1 MVELFLDIEN
11 TVIDS
16 LDGMNL
22 MVDNCERIKQFI
34 VKTNPVKIN
43 IFTWGWATKN
53 EMLKRLYIV
62 NWIFD
67 VLEVPIEKRGRVIVK
82 EDSVHTAIKLGW
94 LTKEDK
100 SIALVSGMMAEFGI
114 TKPSC
119 FIEMVSDI
127 KEVDIKKLK
136 EGEILESILIDD
148 LVDENEELTYF
159 GGKQKVKLINPEK
172 ICV

>member
-43 IFTWGWATKN
+43 IFTWGWATKT

-67 VLEVPIEKRGRVIVK
+67 ALEVPIEKRGKVIVK

-94 LTKEDK
+94 LTEEDK
-100 SIALVSGMMAEFGI
+100 PTALVSGMMAEFGI

-159 GGKQKVKLINPEK
+159 GGKQKVKLLNPLE
-172 ICV
+172 I

>member
-16 LDGMNL
+16 LDGLNL
-22 MVDNCERIKQFI
+22 MFDNCKRIKQFI
-34 VKTNPVKIN
+34 VKTNPAKVN
-43 IFTWGWATKN
+43 IFTWGWATKT
-53 EMLKRLYIV
+53 EMLKRLNIV
-62 NWIFD
+62 TWIFD
-67 VLEVPIEKRGRVIVK
+67 VLDVPVEKRGRVIVK

-94 LTKEDK
+94 LIEEDK
-100 SIALVSGMMAEFGI
+100 PMALVSGMMAEFGI

-148 LVDENEELTYF
+148 LVHETEELTYF
-159 GGKQKVKLINPEK
+159 GGKQKVKLINPMEL
-172 ICV
+172 